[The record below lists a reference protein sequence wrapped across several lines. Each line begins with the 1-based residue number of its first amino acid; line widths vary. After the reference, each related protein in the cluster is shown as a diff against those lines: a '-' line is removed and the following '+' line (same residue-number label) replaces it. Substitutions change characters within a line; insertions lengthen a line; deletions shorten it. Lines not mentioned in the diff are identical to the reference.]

1 MFSDRETGKDLL
13 SSSGRT
19 TMRALLRIAHRIDRT
34 NEWIGRI
41 AYSLTLVMVGVGAYN
56 TLVRY
61 LDRFTGL
68 GLSSN
73 TYIELQWYMY
83 SLIFLLGAA
92 WTLKQD
98 AHVRVDVLFARLTP
112 RGRAWVDLGGA
123 ALFLLP
129 FCALVIWTSWSTVY
143 NSWAVLEVSPDPGG
157 LPRYPIKTVI
167 LIAFFLLFLQGISL
181 AIRKIDFL
189 FGAAEGPAEPD
200 PEVAAGDSGE
210 TQGGK

>member
-1 MFSDRETGKDLL
+1 
-13 SSSGRT
+13 
-19 TMRALLRIAHRIDRT
+19 MRALLRIAHRIDRT
-34 NEWIGRI
+34 NEWVGRL
-41 AYSLTLVMVGVGAYN
+41 AYWLTLIMVGVGAYN

-92 WTLKQD
+92 WTLKHD
-98 AHVRVDVLFARLTP
+98 AHVRVDVLFARLSA
-112 RGRAWVDLGGA
+112 RGRAWVNLGGA

-129 FCALVIWTSWSTVY
+129 FCLLIIWMSWPTVY

-167 LIAFFLLFLQGISL
+167 PVAFFLLFLQGVSV
-181 AIRKIDFL
+181 AIKQIALLRGEGDEASAPAP
-189 FGAAEGPAEPD
+189 GAAPGAN
-200 PEVAAGDSGE
+200 PEVAPTTAPPSAEKTRGSV
-210 TQGGK
+210 